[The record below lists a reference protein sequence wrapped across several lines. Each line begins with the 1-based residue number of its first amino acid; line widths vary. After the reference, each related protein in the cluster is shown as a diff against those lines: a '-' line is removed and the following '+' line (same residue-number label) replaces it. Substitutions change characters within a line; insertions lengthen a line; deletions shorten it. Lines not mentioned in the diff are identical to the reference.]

1 MQCVLDPNLFHINLN
16 GILDLFGVCV
26 TGILFHMQ
34 VRDSEP
40 CYSTSCKYY
49 INIDNLSWNS
59 IWSVLL
65 RMDPEVYFYEQKQ
78 NVASI

>member
-34 VRDSEP
+34 VRA
-40 CYSTSCKYY
+40 
-49 INIDNLSWNS
+49 IA
-59 IWSVLL
+59 
-65 RMDPEVYFYEQKQ
+65 Q
-78 NVASI
+78 VASTI